1 LGTFSPLTQLANQ
14 CVYLGSTFAFN
25 GSESTSIMSTPAV
38 FSGGGPGAPPARA
51 LDVTAVV
58 SGGEIMIHFRTA
70 AELQLVGFNVLTETK
85 AKGQF
90 KVNDSLIAPRG
101 VGGGGAT
108 YDNVPIARGKFQGGR
123 TVIIESVLTDST
135 TLRSDAVRF

>member
-1 LGTFSPLTQLANQ
+1 
-14 CVYLGSTFAFN
+14 VYLGSTFAFN